1 MCSIEVKKNKLV
13 PCPGV
18 SASTPSPSGNIEE
31 QNAEVWLVAQPR
43 ELEYPPQGP
52 RRRPGWHLRTSQVR
66 VAPAEC
72 PLSCLQVETAVR
84 HTMRPLFSDRRH
96 LDASHTHP
104 KSGLRAES
112 SFLYPCSDA
121 PLPQK
126 QQPRPCGGSGSP
138 PPRPAPGSPR
148 RRSARKRCCRGEWRV
163 GPVGVGDLGKLWTT
177 EGGSLGPGG
186 SSVS

>member
-1 MCSIEVKKNKLV
+1 MYSIEVKKNKLV

-148 RRSARKRCCRGEWRV
+148 RP
-163 GPVGVGDLGKLWTT
+163 PVGLCPAAPDLAPPNLNRGA
-177 EGGSLGPGG
+177 GHPGYPTRH
-186 SSVS
+186 